1 MLLIF
6 DLDDTLIPT
15 SREITPKKLE
25 LALAKMIDNGLAV
38 SFDEGKKKLL
48 AMNETASRS
57 RDVIIEFVEDL
68 QGSEMDKVIGLNALE
83 GSLGGIEVTIEE
95 GLNEF
100 LKGLGKKHS
109 LAIVTGGSDKV
120 QHEKLDLYN
129 IDRQLF
135 KEILV
140 AKWGEKGSAYC
151 ALKEKFGPFIVV
163 GDRIGN
169 DLCDAKKLGGI
180 TIHIRQ
186 GRGAYEPENHPDVDF
201 TIGTIKELTKV
212 LERV

>member
-25 LALAKMIDNGLAV
+25 LALKKMIDNGLDV
-38 SFDEGKKKLL
+38 SFEEGKEALL
-48 AMNETASRS
+48 EMNERAKRS
-57 RDVIIEFVEDL
+57 RDVIVDFVEKF
-68 QGSEMDKVIGLNALE
+68 QGTEVDKVVGLKALE
-83 GSLGGIEVTIEE
+83 GAVEGIEVTVEE
-95 GLNEF
+95 GLNDF

-109 LAIVTGGSDKV
+109 LAIVTGGSDRV
-120 QHEKLDLYN
+120 QQEKIDLYQ

-140 AKWGEKGSAYC
+140 AEWGGKGEAYK
-151 ALKEKFGPFIVV
+151 ALKEKFGSFIVV